1 MKKVINPCKST
12 GYHDNGEEFPANA
25 FVQIEYTNGRLS
37 ISGVVGP
44 KRNGDCYGSAGQCV
58 DAIREGIP
66 NAGWTKEMLEKLC
79 NIWDEWH
86 LNDMRAYCQHQKE
99 LGWRE
104 QAREEITLYHY
115 RLTDFAYKAKE
126 NAKREAINSLKE
138 GRTFVPTK
146 EQSFFANLE
155 YGLDVYGEL
164 SEELVPYYNP
174 KKSLYAGDH
183 GFTAIKTRGWVT
195 YEKESDKG
203 LLCKPCPV
211 CGYKYGTSWLKED
224 VPQEIIDWLFA
235 LPTTKADPLWS
246 SFC

>member
-12 GYHDNGEEFPANA
+12 GYHNNGEEFLVNA
-25 FVQIEYTNGRLS
+25 FVKIEYTNGRLS

-44 KRNGDCYGSAGQCV
+44 KKNGDCYGSAGQCV
-58 DAIREGIP
+58 DAIREGTP
-66 NAGWTKEMLEKLC
+66 NADWTKEMLEKLC

-115 RLTDFAYKAKE
+115 TLTTEASD
-126 NAKREAINSLKE
+126 AKRSAEREALKALRE
-138 GRTFVPTK
+138 GKIFEPTK
-146 EQSFFANLE
+146 EQVLFASLA
-155 YGLDVYGEL
+155 YGLDTYEEL
-164 SEELVPYYNP
+164 SIEQAQYYRP
-174 KKSLYAGDH
+174 TKSLYAGDY
-183 GFTAIKTRGWVT
+183 GFTETELRGWVRYDKT
-195 YEKESDKG
+195 DKG
-203 LLCKPCPV
+203 LLGKPCPV

-235 LPTTKADPLWS
+235 LPTTKTQPAWV
-246 SFC
+246 